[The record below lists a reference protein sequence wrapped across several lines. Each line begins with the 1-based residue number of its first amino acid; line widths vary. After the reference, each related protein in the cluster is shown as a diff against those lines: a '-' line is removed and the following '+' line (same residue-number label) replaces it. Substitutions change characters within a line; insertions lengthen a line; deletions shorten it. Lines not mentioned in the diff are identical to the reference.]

1 MAIRICSPN
10 SPDATRNSMPT
21 ASPDGIWPPHANS
34 SRRRRDFSRLAF
46 GPLVFARSNWLAI
59 ADEAPTFLGLP
70 HSPLINPRLATVRSA
85 QNETEIPFAIE
96 IAT

>member
-1 MAIRICSPN
+1 MPR
-10 SPDATRNSMPT
+10 ATACRPRRLMEFGHPT
-21 ASPDGIWPPHANS
+21 LIVIVGVETSVGL
-34 SRRRRDFSRLAF
+34 RLARSF
-46 GPLVFARSNWLAI
+46 SARSNWLAI